1 MGGTMVVAESREL
14 SQLLGTSGE
23 KGEMCL
29 FLVMSD

>member
-1 MGGTMVVAESREL
+1 MAVTERREL
-14 SQLLGTSGE
+14 SQPLGIGGE

>member
-1 MGGTMVVAESREL
+1 MVVAERRGL
-14 SQLLGTSGE
+14 SQPLGIGGE

>member
-1 MGGTMVVAESREL
+1 MVVAERRGL
-14 SQLLGTSGE
+14 SQPLGICGE